1 MYTYRNSGKKI
12 SQADLSRALN
22 RLGDLLKTHN
32 KRLEMVVAGGVIS
45 LLYFRSR
52 TMTEDVDAI
61 FPYNPANR
69 ALLVSLIKQ
78 VGDELGF
85 ATSPRSVWFND
96 SVSFFGLQTKSDV
109 VVFNHP
115 FLCLKAAKWEEL
127 LAHKVHAFRDE
138 KDIADAVLLFKQI
151 TGKTSDQLFA
161 DVVRYAPISP
171 DVPTATL
178 RRNFDEVAK
187 RAQKT

>member
-12 SQADLSRALN
+12 MQADLSKALN
-22 RLGDLLKTHN
+22 RLGDLLKGHN

-52 TMTEDVDAI
+52 AMTEDVDAI
-61 FPYNPANR
+61 FPSNPANR

-85 ATSPRSVWFND
+85 ATNPRSVWFND
-96 SVSFFGLQTKSDV
+96 SLSFFGLQTKSDV

-138 KDIADAVLLFKQI
+138 KDIADAVLLFRQI
-151 TGKTSDQLFA
+151 TGKTTDQIFA

-171 DVPTATL
+171 DVPEAVL
-178 RRNFDEVAK
+178 RRNFDEVTK
-187 RAQKT
+187 RAAKP